1 MMLADSITSLLCGVV
16 EIAAPPLKHVYFA
29 VSHVFHIYKMAAS
42 INKIWVHFGSPL
54 TCMYFCN
61 VNSV

>member
-42 INKIWVHFGSPL
+42 NF
-54 TCMYFCN
+54 
-61 VNSV
+61 